1 MSRQEILS
9 WTSLGVSVSVL
20 VYYLLIVFGWP
31 ESIPDFSA
39 LFTKVFFNVFWVAVI
54 VEFIVDIAES
64 VEKKKVSADERDLT
78 IEARGHK
85 NAYTFVVVAIVFL
98 LSQMVLSR
106 ILGDDQSMFSFLG
119 SETMV
124 FHMLVITLLI
134 SSATKRATMLWY
146 YIKGV

>member
-31 ESIPDFSA
+31 ESVPDYSA
-39 LFTKVFFNVFWVAVI
+39 QFTKVFFNVFWIAII
-54 VEFIVDIAES
+54 VELIVDINDS
-64 VEKKKVSADERDLT
+64 IQKKKVSADERDLT
-78 IEARGHK
+78 IEARGYK
-85 NAYTFVVVAIVFL
+85 NAYSFVVVAIVFI

-106 ILGDDQSMFSFLG
+106 FLSDGQTLYSFIG

-146 YIKGV
+146 YFKGV

>member
-31 ESIPDFSA
+31 DSIPDLSA
-39 LFTKVFFNVFWVAVI
+39 EFTKVFFNVFWIAII
-54 VEFIVDIAES
+54 VEFIVDINDS
-64 VEKKKVSADERDLT
+64 IQKKKISADERDLM

-106 ILGDDQSMFSFLG
+106 ILGDGQSMFSVLG
-119 SETMV
+119 SEIMV

-146 YIKGV
+146 YMKGV